1 MRDTFYLLLPVI
13 APGGFL
19 AGLLLMTRLTVH
31 PAGFSTTLFLA
42 VVLAGFAAA
51 ALACA
56 GPIVA
61 MTRLRPRGPAVDLA
75 ARAAGAATASIV
87 LAAVAS
93 GVAAVG
99 LSLWARDFAGYHQ
112 SGQVAAYLAVVLVAA
127 VVAAVG
133 ATRGLRAT
141 LTRPGC

>member
-1 MRDTFYLLLPVI
+1 MLT
-13 APGGFL
+13 
-19 AGLLLMTRLTVH
+19 TRLAAH

-56 GPIVA
+56 GPILA

-75 ARAAGAATASIV
+75 ARAAGLATASIV

-93 GVAAVG
+93 AVAAVG

-112 SGQVAAYLAVVLVAA
+112 FGQVAAYLAVVVVGAVAA
-127 VVAAVG
+127 TVG
-133 ATRGLRAT
+133 ASRGLRAT
-141 LTRPGC
+141 LARPGR